1 MATKEFLE
9 KVNAKYRRKI
19 GPVAWSMAVRFLY
32 ARKFDVAR
40 ALALFDQH
48 EMTRQREGLCRF
60 DPTKE
65 PLQSELLT
73 GKFTILGLNVYIQ
86 KRDSTDA
93 AIAVFTAHKH
103 TPANSTHQT
112 TLQGVVYQL
121 DCALQNPLTQRS
133 GIVFIYD
140 MSNSKYSNF
149 DYDLSQKI
157 LTLLKEE

>member
-1 MATKEFLE
+1 MT
-9 KVNAKYRRKI
+9 
-19 GPVAWSMAVRFLY
+19 
-32 ARKFDVAR
+32 
-40 ALALFDQH
+40 LFEQH
-48 EMTRQREGLCRF
+48 EATRQREGLNKF

-65 PLQSELLT
+65 PLLSELST
-73 GKFTILGLNVYIQ
+73 GKFTILVSETPANLKKIKSYKYKGYLQ
-86 KRDSTDA
+86 PKRDLSDA

-103 TPANSTHQT
+103 VPAISTHQT

-121 DCALQNPLTQRS
+121 DVALQNPLTQKS

-157 LTLLKEE
+157 LTMLKVSVFLYFFGERIEN